1 LFPFGACSLTAI
13 EAPGSNP
20 VGVFLSSISPSK
32 GALPG
37 IIIAIVSNVGR
48 RSPAFGAPI
57 VSLPLVAILGI
68 LSLWHDTS
76 DIERIAAHAQ
86 STSGTCF
93 QRFRCFL

>member
-76 DIERIAAHAQ
+76 GTAAHAQ
-86 STSGTCF
+86 STPGTCF